1 MNILIWIVYFIL
13 GLLMFYGVN
22 YCRRKYSLSRVQSII
37 FSILIILVVSGIT
50 LRLGWTKF
58 TDNIFV
64 VLVFKFLSE
73 LVYSGYYLEE
83 DVFKSRDN
91 FYLLGE
97 VVLGFIINQE
107 LINKVNDVFLS
118 GNDLKLIIWVLIIL
132 YLYKFFKNTDVKNVT
147 EVDER
152 VISKEKIVINYAKF
166 KIRFGEEIA
175 LKEANLKLIVYSIM
189 ILGDYRRGEFLR
201 KIDNLIFKLSLKP
214 RKLSIMQIN
223 SKKFITD
230 YDGIELVCKKIGK
243 ISEKCKTGKNSYK
256 EIFKSYDKENCDTLN
271 YIYEELNKFCNL

>member
-13 GLLMFYGVN
+13 GLLMFYGAN
-22 YCRRKYSLSRVQSII
+22 YYRRKYSLSRVQSII

-118 GNDLKLIIWVLIIL
+118 GNDLKLIIWLLIIL

>member
-1 MNILIWIVYFIL
+1 MAYNELIKNFNRIRDYMREFYVY
-13 GLLMFYGVN
+13 
-22 YCRRKYSLSRVQSII
+22 
-37 FSILIILVVSGIT
+37 
-50 LRLGWTKF
+50 
-58 TDNIFV
+58 
-64 VLVFKFLSE
+64 
-73 LVYSGYYLEE
+73 
-83 DVFKSRDN
+83 VFKSRDN
-91 FYLLGE
+91 FYLLAE

>member
-118 GNDLKLIIWVLIIL
+118 GNDLKLIIWLLIIL

-243 ISEKCKTGKNSYK
+243 ISEKCKTVKNSYK

>member
-1 MNILIWIVYFIL
+1 MNILIWIIYFIL

>member
-1 MNILIWIVYFIL
+1 MNILIWIIYFIL

-91 FYLLGE
+91 F
-97 VVLGFIINQE
+97 
-107 LINKVNDVFLS
+107 LS
-118 GNDLKLIIWVLIIL
+118 
-132 YLYKFFKNTDVKNVT
+132 
-147 EVDER
+147 
-152 VISKEKIVINYAKF
+152 SAH
-166 KIRFGEEIA
+166 
-175 LKEANLKLIVYSIM
+175 
-189 ILGDYRRGEFLR
+189 
-201 KIDNLIFKLSLKP
+201 
-214 RKLSIMQIN
+214 
-223 SKKFITD
+223 
-230 YDGIELVCKKIGK
+230 
-243 ISEKCKTGKNSYK
+243 
-256 EIFKSYDKENCDTLN
+256 
-271 YIYEELNKFCNL
+271 

>member
-1 MNILIWIVYFIL
+1 M
-13 GLLMFYGVN
+13 
-22 YCRRKYSLSRVQSII
+22 S
-37 FSILIILVVSGIT
+37 
-50 LRLGWTKF
+50 
-58 TDNIFV
+58 
-64 VLVFKFLSE
+64 
-73 LVYSGYYLEE
+73 
-83 DVFKSRDN
+83 
-91 FYLLGE
+91 
-97 VVLGFIINQE
+97 
-107 LINKVNDVFLS
+107 
-118 GNDLKLIIWVLIIL
+118 NDLKLIIWVLIIL
-132 YLYKFFKNTDVKNVT
+132 YLYKFFKNNDVKNVT

>member
-1 MNILIWIVYFIL
+1 
-13 GLLMFYGVN
+13 MFYGVN
-22 YCRRKYSLSRVQSII
+22 YCRRKYSLSRVQSIV

-50 LRLGWTKF
+50 LRLGWTMF

-64 VLVFKFLSE
+64 ILVFKFLCE

-97 VVLGFIINQE
+97 VILGFIINQE

-147 EVDER
+147 DMDAR

-166 KIRFGEEIA
+166 KITFGEEIT

-201 KIDNLIFKLSLKP
+201 KIDNLVFKLSLKP
-214 RKLSIMQIN
+214 RKLSIMQIY

-230 YDGIELVCKKIGK
+230 YDGIELVCKKISK

>member
-1 MNILIWIVYFIL
+1 
-13 GLLMFYGVN
+13 MFYGVN
-22 YCRRKYSLSRVQSII
+22 YFRRKYSLSRVQSTI

-132 YLYKFFKNTDVKNVT
+132 
-147 EVDER
+147 
-152 VISKEKIVINYAKF
+152 
-166 KIRFGEEIA
+166 
-175 LKEANLKLIVYSIM
+175 
-189 ILGDYRRGEFLR
+189 
-201 KIDNLIFKLSLKP
+201 
-214 RKLSIMQIN
+214 
-223 SKKFITD
+223 
-230 YDGIELVCKKIGK
+230 
-243 ISEKCKTGKNSYK
+243 
-256 EIFKSYDKENCDTLN
+256 
-271 YIYEELNKFCNL
+271 

>member
-1 MNILIWIVYFIL
+1 MNILIWIMYFIL

-37 FSILIILVVSGIT
+37 LSILIILVVSGIA

-64 VLVFKFLSE
+64 ALVFKYLCE
-73 LVYSGYYLEE
+73 LIHSGYYLEE
-83 DVFKSRDN
+83 DVFKNKVN

-97 VVLGFIINQE
+97 VILGFIINQE
-107 LINKVNDVFLS
+107 LINKVDDVFLS
-118 GNDLKLIIWVLIIL
+118 GNDLKLIIWVFVIL
-132 YLYKFFKNTDVKNVT
+132 YLYKYFKNTDVKNVT

-152 VISKEKIVINYAKF
+152 IISKEKIVMNYAKF
-166 KIRFGEEIA
+166 KIKFGEEIT
-175 LKEANLKLIVYSIM
+175 LKDANLKLIVYSIM
-189 ILGDYRRGEFLR
+189 ILGDYKRGEILR
-201 KIDNLIFKLSLKP
+201 KIDNLIFKLNLKP
-214 RKLSIMQIN
+214 RKLSIMQIY

-230 YDGIELVCKKIGK
+230 YDGLELVCKKIDK
-243 ISEKCKTGKNSYK
+243 ISLKSKTGKNFYK
-256 EIFKSYDKENCDTLN
+256 EIFKIYDKENCDTLN

>member
-1 MNILIWIVYFIL
+1 
-13 GLLMFYGVN
+13 MFYGVN
-22 YCRRKYSLSRVQSII
+22 YCRRKYSLSRVQSIV

-64 VLVFKFLSE
+64 ILVFKFLCE

-97 VVLGFIINQE
+97 VILGFIINQE

-132 YLYKFFKNTDVKNVT
+132 YLYKFFKSVTDT
-147 EVDER
+147 DER

-175 LKEANLKLIVYSIM
+175 LKNADLKLIVYSIM
-189 ILGDYRRGEFLR
+189 ILGDYRRGEILR
-201 KIDNLIFKLSLKP
+201 KIDNLVFKLSLKP

-230 YDGIELVCKKIGK
+230 YDGIELVCKKISK

-256 EIFKSYDKENCDTLN
+256 EIFKSYDKENYDTLN

>member
-1 MNILIWIVYFIL
+1 
-13 GLLMFYGVN
+13 MFYGVN
-22 YCRRKYSLSRVQSII
+22 YFRRKYSLSRVQSII

-118 GNDLKLIIWVLIIL
+118 GNDLKLIIWLLIIL
-132 YLYKFFKNTDVKNVT
+132 YLYKFFKNNDVKNVT

-243 ISEKCKTGKNSYK
+243 ISEKCKTVKNSYK

>member
-1 MNILIWIVYFIL
+1 MNILIWIIYFIL

-50 LRLGWTKF
+50 LRLGWPKF

-166 KIRFGEEIA
+166 KIRFGEEIS

>member
-1 MNILIWIVYFIL
+1 MNILIWIIYFIL

-166 KIRFGEEIA
+166 KIRFGEEIS

>member
-118 GNDLKLIIWVLIIL
+118 GNDLKLIIWLLIIL

>member
-1 MNILIWIVYFIL
+1 MIWIIYFIL

-166 KIRFGEEIA
+166 KIRFGEEIS

>member
-118 GNDLKLIIWVLIIL
+118 GNDLKLIIWLLIIL
-132 YLYKFFKNTDVKNVT
+132 YLYKFFKNNDVKNVT

>member
-1 MNILIWIVYFIL
+1 
-13 GLLMFYGVN
+13 MFYGVN
-22 YCRRKYSLSRVQSII
+22 YCRRKNSLSRVQSII

>member
-58 TDNIFV
+58 TDTIFV

-166 KIRFGEEIA
+166 KIRFGEEIS

-214 RKLSIMQIN
+214 RKLIIMQIT

-256 EIFKSYDKENCDTLN
+256 EIFKSYDMENCDTLN

>member
-1 MNILIWIVYFIL
+1 
-13 GLLMFYGVN
+13 MFYGVN
-22 YCRRKYSLSRVQSII
+22 YFRRKYSLSRVQSII

-50 LRLGWTKF
+50 LRLGWAKF

-91 FYLLGE
+91 FYLLAE

-132 YLYKFFKNTDVKNVT
+132 YLYKFFKNTDVKNVI